1 MQNQRR
7 NPNFRPDRITD
18 VSSAEEEGDTC
29 GILICAEYVSERWPT
44 KALSRE
50 LKNQVGKN
58 MNTDPIADMIN
69 RIKTAQA
76 VSKKTIKVP
85 FSNLKF
91 EIAKILEAKGW
102 IGKVE
107 KKGKKTGKILE
118 IELKYHE
125 DGDSFIADINKI
137 STPGQRIYTSVN
149 RIKKVR
155 DGAGMSII
163 STSKG
168 LMTNY
173 EARKAKL
180 GGEILIEVY

>member
-1 MQNQRR
+1 
-7 NPNFRPDRITD
+7 
-18 VSSAEEEGDTC
+18 
-29 GILICAEYVSERWPT
+29 
-44 KALSRE
+44 
-50 LKNQVGKN
+50 

-76 VSKKTIKVP
+76 VSKKTVKVP
-85 FSNLKF
+85 FSNLKY
-91 EIAKILEAKGW
+91 EIAKILETNNW

-107 KKGKKTGKILE
+107 KKGKKISKILE

-125 DGDSFIADINKI
+125 NGGGCIIDISKI
-137 STPGQRIYTSVN
+137 STPGQKIYTSAS

-155 DGAGMSII
+155 DGAGLSII

-180 GGEILIEVY
+180 GGEVLIEVY

>member
-1 MQNQRR
+1 
-7 NPNFRPDRITD
+7 
-18 VSSAEEEGDTC
+18 
-29 GILICAEYVSERWPT
+29 
-44 KALSRE
+44 
-50 LKNQVGKN
+50 

-76 VSKKTIKVP
+76 VSKKTIRVP
-85 FSNLKF
+85 FSSMKY
-91 EIAKILEAKGW
+91 EIAKILESKQW

-107 KKGKKTGKILE
+107 KKGKKARKVLE

-125 DGDSFIADINKI
+125 NGEGYIVGINRV
-137 STPGQRIYTSVN
+137 STPGQRIYAPVS

-155 DGAGMSII
+155 DGAGVSII

-173 EARKAKL
+173 EARKAGL

>member
-1 MQNQRR
+1 
-7 NPNFRPDRITD
+7 
-18 VSSAEEEGDTC
+18 
-29 GILICAEYVSERWPT
+29 
-44 KALSRE
+44 
-50 LKNQVGKN
+50 

-76 VSKKTIKVP
+76 VSKKTVKVP
-85 FSNLKF
+85 FSNLKY

-107 KKGKKTGKILE
+107 KKGKKIGRTLE
-118 IELKYHE
+118 IELRYHD
-125 DGDSFIADINKI
+125 DGVGYIMDISRV
-137 STPGQRIYTSVN
+137 STPGQRTYVPVT
-149 RIKKVR
+149 RIRKVR

-173 EARKAKL
+173 EARRAKL

>member
-1 MQNQRR
+1 M
-7 NPNFRPDRITD
+7 
-18 VSSAEEEGDTC
+18 
-29 GILICAEYVSERWPT
+29 
-44 KALSRE
+44 
-50 LKNQVGKN
+50 LKNQVGKK

-76 VSKKTIKVP
+76 VSKKTVRIP
-85 FSNLKF
+85 FSNLKY
-91 EIAKILEAKGW
+91 EVAKILENKNW

-107 KKGKKTGKILE
+107 KRGKDTGKVLKIN
-118 IELKYHE
+118 LKYN
-125 DGDSFIADINKI
+125 DGEPAITDITKI
-137 STPGQRIYTSVN
+137 STPGQRIYVPVN

-155 DGAGMSII
+155 DGFGMSII

-173 EARKAKL
+173 EARKVKL

>member
-1 MQNQRR
+1 
-7 NPNFRPDRITD
+7 
-18 VSSAEEEGDTC
+18 
-29 GILICAEYVSERWPT
+29 
-44 KALSRE
+44 
-50 LKNQVGKN
+50 

-85 FSNLKF
+85 FSSMKY
-91 EIAKILEAKGW
+91 EIAKILESKQW

-107 KKGKKTGKILE
+107 KKGKKTGKVLE
-118 IELKYHE
+118 IELKYYE
-125 DGDSFIADINKI
+125 NGEGYIVDINRV
-137 STPGQRIYTSVN
+137 STPGQRIYAPVS

-155 DGAGMSII
+155 DGAGVSII

-173 EARKAKL
+173 EARKAGL